1 MLTLLFLFA
10 SFSRDLIYGLFWFC
24 KACFNCLFLS
34 NLYHPD
40 LLLYK
45 HPHYET
51 NYVNNVKGGAVKYR
65 FLYNSYKSSKFNFD
79 IAYLVSSALPRVYIG
94 IILYCLLFNKPIVY
108 NQNGTAYFAWSG
120 YKTLYYQIQL
130 SFALYF
136 SNFIIYQSD
145 FCRISSSQHCLLAST
160 SARLFGSL

>member
-45 HPHYET
+45 HPHYELT
-51 NYVNNVKGGAVKYR
+51 VIMSRVVLLSTI
-65 FLYNSYKSSKFNFD
+65 LYNSYK
-79 IAYLVSSALPRVYIG
+79 YLSLILTLLISFLAHCLVFILASFFIVCLISQLF
-94 IILYCLLFNKPIVY
+94 IIRMGQLTLLGVVTNSLLSDSTF
-108 NQNGTAYFAWSG
+108 FC
-120 YKTLYYQIQL
+120 TL
-130 SFALYF
+130 F
-136 SNFIIYQSD
+136 SNFIIYQTT
-145 FCRISSSQHCLLAST
+145 FVVYPLRST
-160 SARLFGSL
+160 VY